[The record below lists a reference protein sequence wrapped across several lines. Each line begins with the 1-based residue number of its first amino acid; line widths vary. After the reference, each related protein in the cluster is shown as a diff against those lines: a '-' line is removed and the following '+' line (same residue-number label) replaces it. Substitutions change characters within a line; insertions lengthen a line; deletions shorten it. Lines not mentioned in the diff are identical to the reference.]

1 MYLAE
6 TDDQAVDG
14 DTECL
19 INAASLLKKSS
30 GCLASKSHYLLDRE
44 IVIEKHDDWN
54 ESNFTDRK
62 SYARGTTCNGMWPP
76 GELQDVV

>member
-6 TDDQAVDG
+6 TDDRAVDS
-14 DTECL
+14 DTERL
-19 INAASLLKKSS
+19 INAASLLKKSN

-44 IVIEKHDDWN
+44 MVIEKHDWN

-62 SYARGTTCNGMWPP
+62 SRARGTTCNGMWPP
-76 GELQDVV
+76 RELQDVV